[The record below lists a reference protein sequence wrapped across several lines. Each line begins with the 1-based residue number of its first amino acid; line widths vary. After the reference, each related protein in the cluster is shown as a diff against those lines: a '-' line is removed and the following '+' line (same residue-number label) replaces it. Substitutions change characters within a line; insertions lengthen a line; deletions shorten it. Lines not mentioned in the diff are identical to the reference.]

1 MLKIENLHKSV
12 NERKILKGISLNVEQ
27 GMIYGFIGHN
37 GAGKSTTM
45 RAITGLTG
53 YDTGSIW
60 INGKEVTQSASNR
73 ETVGYLPEDP
83 KFYDY
88 MSAKEYLNYLDG
100 FNNPLGVKDL
110 LVSVGLKKF
119 MNKKVSAY
127 SRGMKQRI
135 GMAAAMLH
143 DPKLLILD
151 EPTSALDP
159 SGRYELFEMIKGL
172 KNEGKTIILSTH
184 ILDDIEKISDRIGI
198 ISHGEMLREGGV
210 DEILKSYF
218 HPVYDIELIKT
229 IDEETVKRLTD
240 ISWVQTIDMDNPLSM
255 AVTVSDVE
263 ASKQG
268 ILAHLYENDVPV
280 HGFAIRQPSLED
292 IFLGNTGEESRL

>member
-12 NERKILKGISLNVEQ
+12 NGRKILKGISLNVEQ

-53 YDTGSIW
+53 YDTGRIW

-119 MNKKVSAY
+119 MNKKVSSY

-184 ILDDIEKISDRIGI
+184 ILDDIEKISDRVGI

-218 HPVYDIELIKT
+218 HPVYDIELTKT

-255 AVTVSDVE
+255 AVTVSDVK
-263 ASKQG
+263 ASKEG
-268 ILAHLYENDVPV
+268 ILTHLYENDVPV
-280 HGFAIRQPSLED
+280 HGFALRQPSLED